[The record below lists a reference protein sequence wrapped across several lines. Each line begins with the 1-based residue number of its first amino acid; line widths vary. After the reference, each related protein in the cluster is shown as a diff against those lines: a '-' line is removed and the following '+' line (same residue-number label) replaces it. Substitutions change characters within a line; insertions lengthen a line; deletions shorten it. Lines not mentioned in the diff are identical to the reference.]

1 VYFRRKTG
9 AGEPQPALIERNWLV
24 SLTLQLVEGL
34 AWKSK
39 STRSN
44 KRKMLD
50 TTEADSRR
58 LVSELVAIGRTI
70 GFSEMEI
77 AQLVQVYSQI
87 QEIDE

>member
-1 VYFRRKTG
+1 
-9 AGEPQPALIERNWLV
+9 
-24 SLTLQLVEGL
+24 
-34 AWKSK
+34 
-39 STRSN
+39 
-44 KRKMLD
+44 MLD